1 MSEMKMIME
10 NWRATQLSE
19 GTETVADLIKVIKGI
34 KLAKAKGKAGKA
46 MVKLVPFLGQVPEWT
61 DFLEAAVD
69 LGGPALAQAIYGGD
83 LSDKK
88 QPPGLQALAV
98 DPDISRI
105 VDDDIEK
112 AFLSHLSQRLEA
124 WPDPENASINDVDTT
139 AMLQD
144 FIASNFNNKTVK
156 DS

>member
-1 MSEMKMIME
+1 MRKRMSEMKMIME
-10 NWRATQLSE
+10 NWRAAQLSE

-34 KLAKAKGKAGKA
+34 KFAKAKGKGGKA
-46 MVKLVPFLGQVPEWT
+46 MLKLVPFLG
-61 DFLEAAVD
+61 
-69 LGGPALAQAIYGGD
+69 QAIYGGD

-105 VDDDIEK
+105 VDNDIEK